1 MRAALS
7 SSSTTIVLLLIIL
20 VLPATLVH
28 SFVTSTNRAPAG
40 YNPPRAT
47 VRMMAT
53 ATQHVVVGKGRVGE
67 ALAKMLGPKAIMV
80 GRTDP
85 VPSEGT
91 GPIYIATRND
101 DLAAVIEK
109 TPPNRRKDLVFMQNG
124 MLGTFLERS
133 ALQDNTQVL
142 VYFAVAKKGEAP
154 TDGVT
159 DLNPE
164 GLTAAHG
171 EWAND
176 LAATLRAAGLSCH
189 VLEKE
194 PFRAAMFEKLIW
206 ISSFMLVGAAH
217 GGITVGEVEQSHR
230 PQVVAL
236 IKELKSAV
244 EELDVT
250 FKEGVEDRLCAYTR
264 SVAHFPT
271 AIKEFQWRNGFFWD
285 ISQAAAKAG
294 KADPCAT
301 HSAMLQQLGVV

>member
-1 MRAALS
+1 
-7 SSSTTIVLLLIIL
+7 
-20 VLPATLVH
+20 
-28 SFVTSTNRAPAG
+28 
-40 YNPPRAT
+40 
-47 VRMMAT
+47 MMAT

-67 ALAKMLGPKAIMV
+67 ALAEMIGPKAIMV

-85 VPSEGT
+85 IPSEGT
-91 GPIYIATRND
+91 GPIYVATRND

-124 MLGTFLERS
+124 MLGTFLERYS
-133 ALQDNTQVL
+133 LQDNTQVL
-142 VYFAVAKKGEAP
+142 VYFAVAKKGETP

-164 GLTAAHG
+164 GLTSAHG
-171 EWAND
+171 AWAND
-176 LAATLRAAGLSCH
+176 LAATLKAAGLSCH
-189 VLEKE
+189 VLDKE

-206 ISSFMLVGAAH
+206 IAAFMLMGAAH
-217 GGITVGEVEQSHR
+217 GGITVGEVEKSHR
-230 PQVVAL
+230 PEVVAL

-244 EELDVT
+244 EGELGVT
-250 FKEGVEDRLCAYTR
+250 FKEGVEVRLCAYTR

-285 ISQAAAKAG
+285 MSQASAKVG

-301 HSAMLQQLGVV
+301 HSAMLKQVGVV